1 MSKAEPELPQIEAPS
16 LRLLAMESRALF
28 EAADFLLRGAR
39 TRRLPRGDGH
49 PVMIV
54 PGFGSSDFATA
65 PLRAALERLGYAAHG
80 WGNGTNFGMR
90 SKVKSALAQRLEQLH
105 ERYETPVSLIGW
117 SLGGVFVR
125 EMARHQSALVRRVIT
140 LGSPFNGNPDANNMV
155 SLFKLA
161 NRGRPVKTDVEGF
174 LKRKKPP
181 PVPCT
186 AIYTRSDGIVAWP
199 CSIEEN
205 TPFTDNVEVRGSH
218 LGLVFNRDALRVIA
232 ERLALPPGALAARI

>member
-1 MSKAEPELPQIEAPS
+1 MSQASTDLPPIAAPS
-16 LRLLAMESRALF
+16 LKLLAMESRALF
-28 EAADFLLRGAR
+28 EAADFILRGPK
-39 TRRLPRGDGH
+39 TRKLPRGDGH

-54 PGFGSSDFATA
+54 PGFGTNDRVTA
-65 PLRAALERLGYAAHG
+65 PLRNALEKLGYAAHG
-80 WGNGTNFGMR
+80 WDCGTNLGMR
-90 SKVKSALAQRLEQLH
+90 AKVKNALASRLEQLH

-155 SLFKLA
+155 TLFKIA
-161 NRGRPVKTDVEGF
+161 NRGKPVKPDVDGF

-186 AIYTRSDGIVAWP
+186 SIYTRSDGIVAWP
-199 CSIEEN
+199 CSLEEK
-205 TPFTDNVEVRGSH
+205 TPFTENIEVPGSH
-218 LGLVFNRDALRVIA
+218 MGLVFNRDVLRVIA
-232 ERLALPPGALAARI
+232 ERLALPPGD

>member
-1 MSKAEPELPQIEAPS
+1 MSTADTALPDIKAPS
-16 LRLLAMESRALF
+16 LKLLAMETRALF
-28 EAADFLLRGAR
+28 EAADFVLRGVN

-54 PGFGSSDFATA
+54 PGFGAGDRATA
-65 PLRAALERLGYAAHG
+65 PMRAALERLGYATHG
-80 WGNGTNFGMR
+80 WDCGTNLGMR
-90 SKVKSALAQRLEQLH
+90 PKLKNALALRLEQLH

-125 EMARHQSALVRRVIT
+125 EMARHQSAMVRRVIT

-155 SLFKLA
+155 TLFKLA
-161 NRGRPVKTDVEGF
+161 NRGKAVKTDVDGF
-174 LKRKKPP
+174 LKRKTPP

-199 CSIEEN
+199 CSVEEK
-205 TPFTDNVEVRGSH
+205 TPLTDSVEVHGSH
-218 LGLVFNRDALRVIA
+218 MGLVFNREVLSVIA
-232 ERLALPPGALAARI
+232 ARLSLPPAK